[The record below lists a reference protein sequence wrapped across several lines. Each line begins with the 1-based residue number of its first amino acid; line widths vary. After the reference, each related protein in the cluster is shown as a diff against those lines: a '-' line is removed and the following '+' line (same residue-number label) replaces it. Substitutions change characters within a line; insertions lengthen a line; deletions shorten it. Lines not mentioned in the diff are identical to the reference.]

1 MTLEGSYQSRSY
13 DKITLGCP
21 ILDEKFCGGIPCRMI
36 TEFVDESGVGK
47 TQFCLQLALNVQL
60 PVAIGGLQSSCIY
73 FYNDKPFP
81 FKRLDSMSEAFH
93 CKYHTQIQHNT
104 VDNIY
109 IEKIDS
115 IYDFI
120 EQFPRIQSFI
130 TTQSIEAMPIR
141 LLVIDNVTSL
151 FRTYFENSARD
162 MRRCAE
168 LIN

>member
-1 MTLEGSYQSRSY
+1 
-13 DKITLGCP
+13 
-21 ILDEKFCGGIPCRMI
+21 
-36 TEFVDESGVGK
+36 
-47 TQFCLQLALNVQL
+47 
-60 PVAIGGLQSSCIY
+60 
-73 FYNDKPFP
+73 
-81 FKRLDSMSEAFH
+81 MSEAFH
-93 CKYHTQIQHNT
+93 HKYHTQIQHNT

-162 MRRCAE
+162 MRRHME
-168 LIN
+168 LINQFTSKLKEWATLFNLVVVVVIQIYDFIPSEDPHSGKAYKLLEEGFVLLLDLRGVVAYIQGFS